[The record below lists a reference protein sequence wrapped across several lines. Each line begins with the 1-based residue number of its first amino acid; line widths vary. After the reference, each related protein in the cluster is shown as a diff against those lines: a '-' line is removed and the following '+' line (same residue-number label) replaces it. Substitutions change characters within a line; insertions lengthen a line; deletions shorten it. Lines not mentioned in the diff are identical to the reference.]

1 MDTFDE
7 IHLAVKNNN
16 ISYAEIA
23 ENIGISREHLSRQ
36 LSKKELSKKNTNK
49 ILDYLKSQKIDI
61 STEIDNHTP
70 TSTIKTNLGVQ
81 VYDVDFSAGKK
92 FSILELRENHYPIA
106 SLNIPELKKADTAIK
121 NKNIRLWYFK
131 EFIYCAAIR
140 RTELTLIKVRDILG
154 ELLNLKLQRIQIV
167 PTFSKLLQ
175 K

>member
-61 STEIDNHTP
+61 STEIDNHT
-70 TSTIKTNLGVQ
+70 
-81 VYDVDFSAGKK
+81 
-92 FSILELRENHYPIA
+92 
-106 SLNIPELKKADTAIK
+106 LK
-121 NKNIRLWYFK
+121 
-131 EFIYCAAIR
+131 
-140 RTELTLIKVRDILG
+140 
-154 ELLNLKLQRIQIV
+154 
-167 PTFSKLLQ
+167 S
-175 K
+175 